1 MPAHRRWFFLCA
13 QSKHSRGKLWVCSG
27 EFLEKNMKT
36 DVQLQQDVIAQLKWD
51 PSITDTQIGVSVAN
65 GVVTL
70 NGHVASFAEKWEAE
84 KIVQRVSGV
93 KALAVEIQVDLPSS
107 SKRTDADI
115 ARSVENVLEW
125 SSHVFNGHI
134 KVMVENGWVTL
145 TGEVMWEY
153 QRRTAA
159 HLIRYLRGVMGVIN
173 QVNVK
178 YQASSNTIKS
188 DIEAAI
194 KRQAKLDEEAIK
206 VDVNGSEVTLS
217 GKVHSY
223 FERNYMA
230 NSAWSAPGV
239 QKVVNNL
246 IVSY

>member
-1 MPAHRRWFFLCA
+1 
-13 QSKHSRGKLWVCSG
+13 
-27 EFLEKNMKT
+27 MKT
-36 DVQLQQDVIAQLKWD
+36 DAQLQQDVIAELKWD

-70 NGHVASFAEKWEAE
+70 NGHVDSFAEKWGAE

-107 SKRTDADI
+107 SKRSDADI
-115 ARSVENVLEW
+115 ARSAENVLEW
-125 SSHVFNGHI
+125 SSNIFNGHI
-134 KVMVENGWVTL
+134 KVMVEGGWVTL

-153 QRRTAA
+153 QRRTAVN
-159 HLIRYLRGVMGVIN
+159 LIRYLRGVTGVSN
-173 QVNVK
+173 QIHVK
-178 YQASSNTIKS
+178 EQASSSSIKA

-194 KRQAKLDEEAIK
+194 KRQAKVDEAAIK

-223 FERNYMA
+223 FERNYA
-230 NSAWSAPGV
+230 GNSAWRAVGV
-239 QKVVNNL
+239 QKVVNN
-246 IVSY
+246 ITVTY

>member
-1 MPAHRRWFFLCA
+1 
-13 QSKHSRGKLWVCSG
+13 
-27 EFLEKNMKT
+27 MKT
-36 DVQLQQDVIAQLKWD
+36 DAQLQQDVIAELKWD

-70 NGHVASFAEKWEAE
+70 NGHVDSFAEKWEAE

-107 SKRTDADI
+107 SKRSDADI
-115 ARSVENVLEW
+115 ARSAENALEW
-125 SSHVFNGHI
+125 SSNVFNGQI
-134 KVMVENGWVTL
+134 KVMVEGGWVTL

-153 QRRTAA
+153 QRRTAFN
-159 HLIRYLRGVMGVIN
+159 LIRYLLGVTGVSN
-173 QVNVK
+173 QIHVK
-178 YQASSNTIKS
+178 AQASSSSVKA

-194 KRQAKLDEEAIK
+194 KRQAKVDEAAIK

-223 FERNYMA
+223 FERNYA
-230 NSAWSAPGV
+230 VNSAWCAVGV
-239 QKVVNNL
+239 QKVVNN
-246 IVSY
+246 ITVAY